1 MIMAPNRKPTPKI
14 MARLCAISIAL
25 LYVLAGLLIGLWL
38 GPLLLTSGR
47 LELVAIA
54 WAALPAWLMGGL
66 LSYIAWAD
74 KSGRYT
80 TPTTNPTEARL

>member
-1 MIMAPNRKPTPKI
+1 MRTFAL
-14 MARLCAISIAL
+14 AAL

-38 GPLLLTSGR
+38 GPLLLTSGC
-47 LELVAIA
+47 LELAAIA

-74 KSGRYT
+74 KAGRNHQAVSSVINRGNT
-80 TPTTNPTEARL
+80 Q